1 MLLGAAFLHSNS
13 VASIDVPTPS
23 HDVGG
28 QLARQGFGS
37 GWQLLPAVGAC
48 LLLAGCAYEQ
58 SALHPAGRDAEEL
71 SGLTWFMFGGAVV
84 VWAIIMGVTVYAVLG
99 RKRPRSDKFADRFIL
114 GGGVIF
120 PSVGLAIL
128 LVYGLSLLPNWNS
141 ANEPDLRVNV
151 RAEQYWWRFGYELAD
166 GTVLE
171 TANEL
176 HLPNDATVE
185 FVLTSTDVIHSFW
198 IPALG
203 GKMDAIPGRTN
214 VLRLTPTK
222 VGTYRGV
229 CAEFCGPSHTF
240 MAFPV
245 VVHEPA
251 DFPVWLEAE
260 RRPAVAGSELFVA
273 TGCGACHTVRGVTET
288 GKVGPDLTHFASRA
302 TIGAATLPNTRKNLL
317 AWLDHPAGIKPGAAM
332 PGFIS
337 LPQADRDAL
346 ADYLMGLR

>member
-1 MLLGAAFLHSNS
+1 MFLP
-13 VASIDVPTPS
+13 VAGV
-23 HDVGG
+23 
-28 QLARQGFGS
+28 
-37 GWQLLPAVGAC
+37 C
-48 LLLAGCAYEQ
+48 LLLAGCAYNQ

-84 VWAIIMGVTVYAVLG
+84 VWAIVMGITVYAVLG
-99 RKRPRSDKFADRFIL
+99 RKRPRTEKFADAFII
-114 GGGVIF
+114 GGGVAF
-120 PSVGLAIL
+120 PTIGLAVL
-128 LVYGLSLLPNWNS
+128 LVYGLSLLPNWTS
-141 ANEPDLRVNV
+141 AEEPGLRVHV
-151 RAEQYWWRFGYELAD
+151 RAEQFWWRFGYELPD

-251 DFPVWLEAE
+251 DFPIWLEAE
-260 RRPAVAGSELFVA
+260 GSPASAASELFVS
-273 TGCGACHTVRGVTET
+273 TGCGACHTVRGVAEV
-288 GKVGPDLTHFASRA
+288 GKVGPDLTHFGSR
-302 TIGAATLPNTRKNLL
+302 TTLGAATLPNTRENVL
-317 AWLDHPAGIKPGAAM
+317 AWLADPEGVKPGAAM
-332 PGFIS
+332 PGYTS
-337 LPQADRDAL
+337 LPRADRETL
-346 ADYLMGLR
+346 ADYLTGLK